1 MGILDAPGVSLNRHN
16 ADLAEKQE
24 TPTSG
29 FLSLRPA
36 NPIKGQS
43 YLATDQWDGTLY
55 VALVDDEWTQVAS
68 GINASTPVA
77 VAAAAAAASAS
88 RPVEEPIW
96 HGPEKFFLRSGA
108 PTPGTVNSRHRAWLL
123 PDAAASSLW
132 TTFLPPAGWAKF
144 KVRYR
149 FADISGVGGNVN
161 LSSSGWPGIEEGVAL
176 STANV
181 GAPAGSSVMPVL
193 AQFVPFGF
201 DTAEIDNTG
210 GAVSLYVIRNTASNT
225 LTGNV
230 AFLGAEFIV
239 TELADPSNSPY
250 SGVDF
255 GAVTPLMGS
264 THAHTQAAQGVPG
277 GAGDQAYFDG
287 YVARGIKAHG
297 LSNYYPSQPTCPLDS
312 FYTGVPADAVC
323 IPNSEVHSVTNMTTV
338 THLCAL
344 GSTVVYASGANKTWQ
359 ATFDDILAALAYP
372 TGGGVIMAHPN
383 WSLLSVQNIC
393 DMLDY
398 DERVLGI
405 EALNSFVEG
414 NTDYSLERRAPALPL
429 WDAVLSTGR
438 RCWGFFVMD
447 HKYQAGAIGRSM
459 LLVDGTPTAQEVLEA
474 YRNGHFYGALVGV
487 GLALTG
493 FTTGVVG
500 GQRLVTVTT
509 DAADEIRMVV
519 NGLTV
524 ETVLGVSA
532 TFTVP
537 PEAVYARFECENE
550 ADTIYTQPVMYS
562 T

>member
-1 MGILDAPGVSLNRHN
+1 MPYMRDNTGRRLDTFPVA
-16 ADLAEKQE
+16 E

-36 NPIKGQS
+36 DPVKGQS

-55 VALVDDEWTQVAS
+55 MCLVDDEWTQVAS

-96 HGPEKFFLRSGA
+96 KGPEEFFNRSGS
-108 PTPGTVNSRHRAWLL
+108 PTVGTVNSRHRAWLL
-123 PDAAASSLW
+123 PDAAAASLW
-132 TTFLPPAGWAKF
+132 TTFQPPVGWAKF

-149 FADISGVGGNVN
+149 FADIGGVGGNVN
-161 LSSSGWPGIEEGVAL
+161 ISSSGWPGIEEGVAL

-181 GAPAGSSVMPVL
+181 GAPAVAGVTAV
-193 AQFVPFGF
+193 AGQFVPFGF

-225 LTGNV
+225 LTGNL
-230 AFLGAEFIV
+230 AFLGAEFIA

-250 SGVDF
+250 SGVDW

-277 GAGDQAYFDG
+277 GAGDQAYFNG

-297 LSNYYPSQPTCPLDS
+297 LSNYYPSQPTCPLGD
-312 FYTGVPADAVC
+312 FYTGVPGDAIC
-323 IPNSEVHSVTNMTTV
+323 IPNSEVHSVTNMTSV

-344 GSTVVYASGANKTWQ
+344 GSTVTYTAGANQTWQ
-359 ATFDDILAALAYP
+359 ETFDDIFAALAYP
-372 TGGGVIMAHPN
+372 TGGGIIMAHPN

-405 EALNSFVEG
+405 ESFNGFVEG
-414 NTDYSLERRAPALPL
+414 NTDYSEERRAPALPL

-438 RCWGFFVMD
+438 RCFGFWVMD
-447 HKYQAGAIGRSM
+447 HKYQAGAQGRSM
-459 LLVDGTPTAQEVLEA
+459 LLVEANTAQAVLEA
-474 YRNGHFYGALVGV
+474 YRNGHFYGALEGV

-509 DAADEIRMVV
+509 DAADEIRMIV
-519 NGLTV
+519 NGQTV
-524 ETVLGVSA
+524 ETVTADTA
-532 TFTVP
+532 TFVIP
-537 PEAVYARFECENE
+537 SEAVYARFEAENE
-550 ADTIYTQPVMYS
+550 ADTIYTQPVMY
-562 T
+562 TA